1 MNQNDIPLNS
11 EPEEQKDDPNGV
23 GARLSGDIHFKDN
36 QAINIQGDVVAGN
49 KVNETN
55 FHSPVIGPVHTGS
68 GNINYIDLAALLAAC
83 HKWFEKTVN
92 LTDIPPHLNTSWAG
106 CSIYVMRQVTDGLS
120 AQQWWTLITTFTLWV
135 ATIWLVTP
143 ILQWPLA
150 DAISRGRACLLYAI
164 ATLVI
169 PLFVALTAPVDR
181 QAEMVLD
188 TPLAK
193 RRFWFLKLTGAYT
206 GFALAAGTIGVALL
220 AYYLGWMLPRG
231 VQWLLALVPLFFSHI
246 AARRIPGDRLE
257 MFKAVQLHEVDRLVV
272 IVFLLLGPGVAAFIY
287 WGYSAIANPGTG
299 LLLLIAL
306 SGVALWEVRQRQ
318 RTAFADWALIA
329 VFGLL
334 LPLTFMLFVFY
345 FTTPGS
351 LPSTGAWWALAL
363 VTPYFLGLSLLVATI
378 FVRNPP
384 TLTIR
389 GVLGLL
395 AVILLLAYLTNLNV
409 WLGRGLLGAVVLFW
423 VLWGR
428 RSWRRYFWVHA
439 SFGWM
444 LIVLIGSVYL
454 WVQTVTPHWIALVS
468 FFLATGLL
476 MRWAYQPIIK
486 ASSDAADYL

>member
-1 MNQNDIPLNS
+1 MNQHDPSLNPD
-11 EPEEQKDDPNGV
+11 PEEKKDDPNKV
-23 GARLSGDIHFKDN
+23 GDRPGGDIRFTDN
-36 QAINIQGDVVAGN
+36 DAVNIQGDVVAGN
-49 KVNETN
+49 QVNETN
-55 FHSPVIGPVHTGS
+55 FHGPVTGPTHTGS
-68 GNINYIDLAALLAAC
+68 GNINYIDSAALFGSYRQWLDDTLDLAA
-83 HKWFEKTVN
+83 
-92 LTDIPPHLNTSWAG
+92 IPPHLNTSWAG
-106 CSIYVMRQVTDGLS
+106 RSIYVMRQVTDGLS
-120 AQQWWTLITTFTLWV
+120 AQQWWTFTTACALWV

-150 DAISRGRACLLYAI
+150 DATSRGRACFLYAI

-169 PLFVALTAPVDR
+169 PFFVALTAPVDR

-220 AYYLGWMLPRG
+220 AYYLGWPLPRG

-257 MFKAVQLHEVDRLVV
+257 MFGEVRLHEVDRLVI

-287 WGYSAIANPGTG
+287 WGYAVIANPGTG

-306 SGVALWEVRQRQ
+306 SGLALWEVRQRQ

-345 FTTPGS
+345 FTMPGA
-351 LPSTGAWWALAL
+351 LPSTSAWWALAG

-389 GVLGLL
+389 GVVGLL
-395 AVILLLAYLTNLNV
+395 FVILLLAYLTKLNV
-409 WLGRGLLGAVVLFW
+409 WLGRGLLGGVVLFW

-428 RSWRRYFWVHA
+428 RRFRF
-439 SFGWM
+439 
-444 LIVLIGSVYL
+444 YL
-454 WVQTVTPHWIALVS
+454 WVHPSFWWMLGTVIGAVYVWVKTDTPVWLNMTVWGV
-468 FFLATGLL
+468 LACLL
-476 MRWAYQPIIK
+476 IGWAYRI
-486 ASSDAADYL
+486 SE